1 MESVEVQRER
11 AERPAAMGLA
21 AEARLVVE
29 RAVVVQVVV
38 TDFAAP
44 TVASEDAARA
54 KKFREQAQPMTSLSK
69 L

>member
-1 MESVEVQRER
+1 
-11 AERPAAMGLA
+11 MGLA

-38 TDFAAP
+38 ADFAAP
-44 TVASEDAARA
+44 IVASEDAVRA
-54 KKFREQAQPMTSLSK
+54 GKFREQAQPMTSLRK